1 MKEDLE
7 SFGWVYTDLFR
18 CNGEMMGEGFGPM
31 DESTETSRESPEPS
45 REKGPGVAGSRG
57 KRLGVPKS
65 GVGVVGVPGI
75 PNPRAL
81 LRPESMLLLAFEK
94 LSSRTDSS

>member
-45 REKGPGVAGSRG
+45 REKGPARTHSSLAKFSTHNCMRTHPFIGAHM
-57 KRLGVPKS
+57 
-65 GVGVVGVPGI
+65 GI
-75 PNPRAL
+75 HTDRVWQVL
-81 LRPESMLLLAFEK
+81 VEK
-94 LSSRTDSS
+94 GWACRNQA